1 MNELGQYGRRAC
13 LRIEGV
19 EHKEVNEKSEE
30 VLGKV
35 INIIKES
42 EAEILESVLD
52 RAHRLTQHILTMI
65 QEKKM

>member
-1 MNELGQYGRRAC
+1 MDELGQYGRRAC

-19 EHKEVNEKSEE
+19 EHKVNEKSEE

>member
-1 MNELGQYGRRAC
+1 MDELGQYGRRAC

-19 EHKEVNEKSEE
+19 EQKVNEKSEE